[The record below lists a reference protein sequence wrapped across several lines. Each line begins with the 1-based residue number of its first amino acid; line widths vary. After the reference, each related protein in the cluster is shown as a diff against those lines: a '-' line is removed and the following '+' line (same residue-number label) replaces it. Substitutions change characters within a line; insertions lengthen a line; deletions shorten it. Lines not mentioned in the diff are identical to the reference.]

1 MTPSRSKD
9 PPQIAIDKMLLTT
22 EEVAKHNAEDD
33 CWVIIEG
40 NVYDMTPFMDDH
52 PGGKRAI
59 MMCTLIQTF
68 TLLQ

>member
-1 MTPSRSKD
+1 M
-9 PPQIAIDKMLLTT
+9 LTT

-40 NVYDMTPFMDDH
+40 NVYDMTSFMDDH

-59 MMCTLIQTF
+59 MMCTWIPACIFILVF
-68 TLLQ
+68 SRP